1 MNKNKF
7 TALGMLL
14 LLVTL
19 VSGNAFAQRPYRI
32 SDAQVEANIRRL
44 EQASDRYK
52 QSLDA
57 ALDRSRFDDT
67 QQEDNINQSVK
78 DFEDATDQLRRN
90 FDDRRT
96 VASDVQEVFNRAI
109 LIDTFMQN
117 NLRRRNRAH
126 VAAQTNWTAVRTELT
141 QLGRAYNVAYRSNSN
156 TFPGDNRFP
165 TNAGDNR
172 FPNNSSV
179 RPFNGLTGTYEIVT
193 QSSDDPRVAAERATR
208 TLPFAQR
215 QRITDNLVTRLESP
229 DLLALD
235 RRGNQVTI
243 VSSRAPQVIINADNR
258 ETFEQYPNGRSS
270 RVRSQ
275 ILNERLTISSTGDR
289 ANDFTVL
296 FEPVGTNQL
305 RVTRTI
311 YNDRLPQ
318 PVTVR
323 SLYTRTSNV
332 ASLDLYRG
340 DVSNTNNP
348 NFPNDTDNRP
358 NGTVGDF
365 VIPDG
370 TILRAVLNNNV
381 STQDSREGDRFTMT
395 VRDNS
400 RYEGA
405 VIEGTISDL
414 SRSGRISGRSGV
426 TFKFDSIR
434 LRDGRSYRFAGFVD
448 SVRTAN
454 GEEVKIDN
462 EGTVREGDSQTQR
475 TVQRAAIGTA
485 VGAIIGAI
493 AGGGKGAAIGA
504 VVGAGTGAG
513 SVYVQ
518 GRDDLDLTTG
528 TELTIRASAPR

>member
-1 MNKNKF
+1 MIKNKF
-7 TALGMLL
+7 TVQNKLTALGMFLM
-14 LLVTL
+14 LVTL
-19 VSGNAFAQRPYRI
+19 MSGNAFAQRPYRI

-67 QQEDNINQSVK
+67 QSEDNINQLVK
-78 DFEDATDQLRRN
+78 DFEDATDQLRSN

-96 VASDVQEVFNRAI
+96 VASDVQEVFNRAV
-109 LIDTFMQN
+109 LIDAFMQN

-126 VAAQTNWTAVRTELT
+126 VAAQTNWTTVRNELT
-141 QLGRAYNVAYRSNSN
+141 QLGRAYNVAYRGNSN
-156 TFPGDNRFP
+156 TFPNDNRFP
-165 TNAGDNR
+165 TNGG
-172 FPNNSSV
+172 V
-179 RPFNGLTGTYEIVT
+179 RPFNGLTGTYELVT
-193 QSSDDPRVAAERATR
+193 QSSDNPRVAAERATR
-208 TLPFAQR
+208 TLPVAQR
-215 QRITDNLVTRLESP
+215 QRITDNLMTRLESP

-243 VSSRAPQVIINADNR
+243 VSSRAPQVVINADNR

-275 ILNERLTISSTGDR
+275 LFNERLTITSTGDR
-289 ANDFTVL
+289 ANDFTVI

-311 YNDRLPQ
+311 YNERLTQ

-340 DVSNTNNP
+340 DVYNANNNP
-348 NFPNDTDNRP
+348 NFPNNTDNRP
-358 NGTVGDF
+358 VGTVGDF

-370 TILRAVLNNNV
+370 TILTAVLNNNI
-381 STQDSREGDRFTMT
+381 STQDAREGDRFTMT

-400 RYEGA
+400 RYDGA
-405 VIEGTISDL
+405 IIEGTISDL

-426 TFKFDSIR
+426 TFNFDRIR

-454 GEEVKIDN
+454 GEEVRIDN
-462 EGTVREGDSQTQR
+462 EGTVREGDSQTTR

-504 VVGAGTGAG
+504 VVGAGAGAG